1 MKSILTFC
9 MICLIF
15 GGQAQILKKTYY
27 DYQKTKPDEVYYVNA
42 QGQKNGLYTKYTY
55 DGAKSVEVT
64 FVNGVFNGPGKEYY
78 TRGGVSKLKLS
89 GSYKNNEK
97 HGQFITYTYVKYGQ
111 SYFNIMQNFAF
122 NDKEA
127 DIFNTGV
134 QTKHLEEFFDN
145 GLLKKEISYY
155 PSGKTAHIKHFLD
168 GILSGEYISYSPDN
182 QQVINGVISNK
193 GRMIGTWIIPREN
206 NGDCPKDKSDFSK
219 VTYTQKIKFDDYG
232 NIDTNYFSKTYY
244 LSGKL
249 RDSVRVLKV
258 KYQGEYDSKGIWY
271 LCGPNTVITG
281 PYQSFYESGKV
292 QTQGQYTVENGK
304 SIKVGIWKT
313 FDESGNLV
321 NEINEDEIR
330 NKAAEAKKEAER
342 IEKEKIEKERI
353 ANEEKIAKENREK
366 AEVNILIEKTDSLV
380 KNVYNSFEKLETLL
394 EKKTTYWVAPK
405 TRHIV
410 ENTNEGPAYITAINM
425 NLFYP
430 FYQIQFSFKQKE
442 QNLMKNY
449 KEILKKVEEAKLYR
463 TKLDFDE
470 LSSRKNIYTELLI
483 LAQKHETL
491 NTKMINLLEVKTK
504 NLEKQLSTTS
514 KVDDIIN
521 VLENYQFEPK

>member
-1 MKSILTFC
+1 

-64 FVNGVFNGPGKEYY
+64 FVNGVVNGPGKEYY

-89 GSYKNNEK
+89 GSWKNNEK

-134 QTKHLEEFFDN
+134 QTKVKEETFNNGSCTKETNYHLN
-145 GLLKKEISYY
+145 GKVFYTANFENRSYTGDY
-155 PSGKTAHIKHFLD
+155 VCYNDKSVVLSKGK
-168 GILSGEYISYSPDN
+168 
-182 QQVINGVISNK
+182 
-193 GRMIGTWIIPREN
+193 IGPGGKMVGLWVIPREE
-206 NGDCPKDKSDFSK
+206 NGDCPKDKHAIGN
-219 VTYTQKIKFDDYG
+219 VVYTQKIKFDDYG

-342 IEKEKIEKERI
+342 IEKERIEKEI
-353 ANEEKIAKENREK
+353 KEQEEKRTKEKRDIAELTALNQK
-366 AEVNILIEKTDSLV
+366 ADSCINLEKTLFHTYSISHKNTNPISLD
-380 KNVYNSFEKLETLL
+380 NEFQFIHQSFEYKISELKSQISKDNLIGSD
-394 EKKTTYWVAPK
+394 KKKQLYSEMIDLG
-405 TRHIV
+405 TRHIKTNQKMIDF
-410 ENTNEGPAYITAINM
+410 ENTKISIWEQQKY
-425 NLFYP
+425 NLGTGKVY
-430 FYQIQFSFKQKE
+430 E
-442 QNLMKNY
+442 
-449 KEILKKVEEAKLYR
+449 LKASLNRVQKVEDKIR
-463 TKLDFDE
+463 IF
-470 LSSRKNIYTELLI
+470 
-483 LAQKHETL
+483 
-491 NTKMINLLEVKTK
+491 
-504 NLEKQLSTTS
+504 
-514 KVDDIIN
+514 
-521 VLENYQFEPK
+521 ENYQLDPK